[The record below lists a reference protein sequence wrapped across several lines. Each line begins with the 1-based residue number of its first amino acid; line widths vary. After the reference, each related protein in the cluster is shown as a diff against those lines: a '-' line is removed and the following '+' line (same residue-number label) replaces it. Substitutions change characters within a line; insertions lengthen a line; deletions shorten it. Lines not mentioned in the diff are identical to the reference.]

1 MDNGD
6 AGRPSPSVPDEELAR
21 QLAVLDEKIDAAL
34 ELIRK
39 LRAEK
44 TEVEARLAESEGLR
58 TEAAQRLAALLD
70 SIDTLL

>member
-58 TEAAQRLAALLD
+58 KEAAQRLAALLD